1 MECVEQEIETFKEK
15 ELMSVTEMKNNT
27 EHLEKLTAVLDTA
40 FIELEVRQ
48 ALHLNADLVIWLL
61 MHFMQR
67 FS

>member
-48 ALHLNADLVIWLL
+48 ALHLNADLVIG
-61 MHFMQR
+61 F
-67 FS
+67 